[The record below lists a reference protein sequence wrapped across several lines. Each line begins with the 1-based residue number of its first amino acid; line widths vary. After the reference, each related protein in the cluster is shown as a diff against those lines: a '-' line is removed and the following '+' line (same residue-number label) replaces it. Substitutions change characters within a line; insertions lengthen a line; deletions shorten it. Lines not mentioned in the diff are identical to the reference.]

1 MLPSTFQNE
10 VLQQS
15 QMYEANEAW
24 AQKLSGEG
32 YTVVDIGNSANAG
45 ASVFHTIEEQVIIGD
60 K

>member
-15 QMYEANEAW
+15 QMYQANEAW

-32 YTVVDIGNSANAG
+32 YTVVDIGNVNQRWSECLPFYRGAG
-45 ASVFHTIEEQVIIGD
+45 NHWG
-60 K
+60 